1 VSCYIRTEDDVL
13 SKKIE
18 LACRNACG
26 IHEICCCGSHVKID
40 EKAITV
46 LTEPAVTYC
55 PLHESLYGTKK
66 IDAQA
71 VKKSI
76 ETKIEGF
83 GFCCRDRD
91 FSFDSIVAYGASE
104 TVSVWLDKG
113 LIDYAVVV
121 CDGAGTVITNSGKL
135 VQGIG
140 ARLTGIIKTSPIR
153 EVIEHIEKN
162 GGAVL
167 DKTEARIDQV
177 AGVKQAFMAGAKHV
191 AVSVASFQA
200 KAISHIRRLEKIEG
214 KEAVIFSVCNTL
226 AKKSDVKHIVKADIV
241 CASASTI
248 LRNAVGSR
256 ALLQVGVTIPVY
268 ALSIRGKELILDYL
282 AAFKEKLVAFRA
294 SKLPYEIKNRGPE
307 RRGIAHEQKH
317 QPR

>member
-1 VSCYIRTEDDVL
+1 MSCYTRTEDDPL
-13 SKKIE
+13 SKKTE
-18 LACRNACG
+18 PACRNACG
-26 IHEICCCGSHVKID
+26 VHDIYCCGSHVKID
-40 EKAITV
+40 EKGITI

-71 VKKSI
+71 VKKSV
-76 ETKIEGF
+76 ETKIGGF

-104 TVSVWLDKG
+104 MISVWLDKG
-113 LIDYAVVV
+113 LIDCAVVV
-121 CDGAGTVITNSGKL
+121 CDGAGTVITNNGKL

-153 EVIEHIEKN
+153 EVIGHIERN

-167 DKTEARIDQV
+167 DKTEATIDQA
-177 AGVKQAFMAGAKHV
+177 AGVKHAFMAGAKHV

-200 KAISHIRRLEKIEG
+200 KAISDIRRLEKTEG
-214 KEAVIFSVCNTL
+214 KAAVIFSVCNTL
-226 AKKSDVKHIVKADIV
+226 AKKSDVKHIVKADIA

-268 ALSIRGKELILDYL
+268 ALTEKGKELVLDYL
-282 AAFKEKLVAFRA
+282 AVFKDKLVAFRTG
-294 SKLPYEIKNRGPE
+294 KLPYEIKNRGPE
-307 RRGIAHEQKH
+307 RRGIPHE
-317 QPR
+317 

>member
-1 VSCYIRTEDDVL
+1 L
-13 SKKIE
+13 SKKTE
-18 LACRNACG
+18 PACRNASG
-26 IHEICCCGSHVKID
+26 VHDIYCCGSHVKID

-71 VKKSI
+71 VKKSV

-83 GFCCRDRD
+83 GFCCKYRD
-91 FSFDSIVAYGASE
+91 FSLDPIVAYGASE
-104 TVSVWLDKG
+104 MMSVWLNKD
-113 LIDYAVVV
+113 LIDCAVVV
-121 CDGAGTVITNSGKL
+121 CDGAGTVITNNGKL

-153 EVIEHIEKN
+153 EVIDHIEKN
-162 GGAVL
+162 GGTIL
-167 DKTEARIDQV
+167 DKTEARIDQA
-177 AGVKQAFMAGAKHV
+177 AGVKHAFMAGAKHV

-200 KAISHIRRLEKIEG
+200 KAISDIHRLQKIEG

-226 AKKSDVKHIVKADIV
+226 AKKSDVKHIAKADIA

-256 ALLQVGVTIPVY
+256 ALLQVGLTIPVY
-268 ALSIRGKELILDYL
+268 ALTARGKELILDYL
-282 AAFKEKLVAFRA
+282 TVFKDKLVAFRT
-294 SKLPYEIKNRGPE
+294 SKLPYEIRNRGPE
-307 RRGIAHEQKH
+307 RRDTAHE
-317 QPR
+317 

>member
-1 VSCYIRTEDDVL
+1 M
-13 SKKIE
+13 SKKTE
-18 LACRNACG
+18 PACRNASG
-26 IHEICCCGSHVKID
+26 VHDIYCCGSHVKID

-71 VKKSI
+71 VKKSV

-83 GFCCRDRD
+83 GFCCKYRD
-91 FSFDSIVAYGASE
+91 FSLDPIVAYGASE
-104 TVSVWLDKG
+104 MMSVWLNKD
-113 LIDYAVVV
+113 LIDCAVVV
-121 CDGAGTVITNSGKL
+121 CDGAGTVITNNGKL

-153 EVIEHIEKN
+153 EVIDHIEKN
-162 GGAVL
+162 GGTIL
-167 DKTEARIDQV
+167 DKTEARIDQA
-177 AGVKQAFMAGAKHV
+177 AGVKHAFMAGAKHV

-200 KAISHIRRLEKIEG
+200 KAISDIHRLQKIEG

-226 AKKSDVKHIVKADIV
+226 AKKSDVKHIAKADIA

-256 ALLQVGVTIPVY
+256 ALLQVGLTIPVY
-268 ALSIRGKELILDYL
+268 ALTARGKELILDYL
-282 AAFKEKLVAFRA
+282 TVFKDKLVAFRT
-294 SKLPYEIKNRGPE
+294 SKLPYEIRNRGPE
-307 RRGIAHEQKH
+307 RRDTAHE
-317 QPR
+317 

>member
-1 VSCYIRTEDDVL
+1 VNCYTRTEDDPL
-13 SKKIE
+13 SKKPE
-18 LACRNACG
+18 PACRNACG
-26 IHEICCCGSHVKID
+26 VHDIYCCGSHVKVD

-71 VKKSI
+71 VTKSV

-83 GFCCRDRD
+83 GFCCKDRE

-104 TVSVWLDKG
+104 MMSVWLNKG
-113 LIDYAVVV
+113 LIDCAVVV
-121 CDGAGTVITNSGKL
+121 CDGAGTVITNNGKL

-153 EVIEHIEKN
+153 EVIDHIEEN
-162 GGAVL
+162 GGTIL
-167 DKTEARIDQV
+167 DKTEARIDQA
-177 AGVKQAFMAGAKHV
+177 AGVNHAFMAGAKHV

-200 KAISHIRRLEKIEG
+200 KAINDIRRLEKTKR

-226 AKKSDVKHIVKADIV
+226 AKKSDVKYIAKADIA

-268 ALSIRGKELILDYL
+268 ALTARGKELVLDYL
-282 AAFKEKLVAFRA
+282 AVFKDRLVAFRV
-294 SKLPYEIKNRGPE
+294 SRLPYEIQNRGPI
-307 RRGIAHEQKH
+307 RRGIAHE
-317 QPR
+317 

>member
-1 VSCYIRTEDDVL
+1 M
-13 SKKIE
+13 SKKTE
-18 LACRNACG
+18 PTCRNACG
-26 IHEICCCGSHVKID
+26 VHEIYCCGSHVKID
-40 EKAITV
+40 KK
-46 LTEPAVTYC
+46 AVTVFDDPVVTHC

-71 VKKSI
+71 VKKSV
-76 ETKIEGF
+76 ETKIEEF
-83 GFCCRDRD
+83 GFCCKDRD

-104 TVSVWLDKG
+104 MMSVWLEKG
-113 LIDYAVVV
+113 LIDCAVVV

-153 EVIEHIEKN
+153 EVIDHIEKN
-162 GGAVL
+162 GGTIL
-167 DKTEARIDQV
+167 DKTEARIDQA
-177 AGVKQAFMAGAKHV
+177 AGVNNAFMAGAKHV

-200 KAISHIRRLEKIEG
+200 KAISDIRRLEKTRG

-226 AKKSDVKHIVKADIV
+226 AKKSDVKHIAKADIA

-248 LRNAVGSR
+248 LRNAVGSK

-268 ALSIRGKELILDYL
+268 ALTARGKELVLDYL
-282 AAFKEKLVAFRA
+282 AVFKDKLVAFRT
-294 SKLPYEIKNRGPE
+294 SKLPYEIQKRGPE
-307 RRGIAHEQKH
+307 RKGIAGE
-317 QPR
+317 